1 LCSRA
6 HAVATTFSDPRTA
19 RSPDVRRLCINLA
32 SIKPDQGDIG
42 HVVIVVVVVVENKD
56 V

>member
-1 LCSRA
+1 MGTRG
-6 HAVATTFSDPRTA
+6 VAPTSNNPRTA
-19 RSPDVRRLCINLA
+19 RCPDVRRLCINLA

-42 HVVIVVVVVVENKD
+42 HVVIVVVVVENKD

>member
-6 HAVATTFSDPRTA
+6 HAVATTSNDPRTA
-19 RSPDVRRLCINLA
+19 RGPDVRRLCINLA
-32 SIKPDQGDIG
+32 SFNPDQRDIG
-42 HVVIVVVVVVENKD
+42 HVVIVVVVVENKD